1 MMNTQKENISFE
13 NIFKQYK
20 EKIFRLIYRFTNS
33 YEEAEDITADVF
45 LLAYKSY
52 AKFQGKSEV
61 YSWLYRIAFNQCINN
76 NKKRKRGIA
85 LHDCIKE
92 NIINEDVFNID
103 DEFEKKEKEIWVRET
118 IMGLPEKYR
127 GVIVL
132 REMEGLNYEEI
143 AKVLNISKQTV
154 GIRLLRG
161 RMILKKKLGV
171 KKDAM

>member
-1 MMNTQKENISFE
+1 MNTQKEDIVPFE

-61 YSWLYRIAFNQCINN
+61 YSWLYRIALNHCINN
-76 NKKRKRGIA
+76 HKKRKRDIA
-85 LHDCIKE
+85 LHDSIK
-92 NIINEDVFNID
+92 NIINEETFNID
-103 DEFEKKEKEIWVRET
+103 DKFEKKEKEIWVREA
-118 IMGLPEKYR
+118 IMSLPEKYR
-127 GVIVL
+127 SVIIL

-143 AKVLNISKQTV
+143 AKVLDISKQTV
-154 GIRLLRG
+154 GIRLFRG
-161 RMILKKKLGV
+161 RMMLKKKLEV